1 MKQKELLLE
10 FAIVLINVSTF
21 HAVRASSLRA
31 SLTNLSDISSN
42 VGLLI
47 GNTLTNDSLA
57 SVPHVILPGHFQN
70 TMTSSTPSSQG
81 TTARG
86 PVIKTTNTERETTSA
101 VSSSHA
107 AQQGQK
113 IPSNISSFN
122 YNTSQNSNNN
132 TNINNYSNNN
142 HSNGNNTNQNNT
154 GQNNSIHQ
162 SNNTGSSTK
171 SIASSTSGDNK
182 DSITIGNTQ
191 SLPTTP
197 NIQTT
202 YIKTDPVTTTPT
214 NVSTSKPETIISTI
228 VISKTKPATRKSPS
242 STTTTTTKST
252 PTTSTLLTETSKTS
266 STTKIPPSTT
276 KTTNQDLTTIEGNT
290 EDPKQKENKP
300 TPATGR
306 TTPVQLANSTTKRA
320 KTGIPNTGNKNNGSL
335 GGEVALVGVT
345 RTTRV
350 VLTQP
355 SSTIM
360 DSKAKLSTKRTGDF
374 LKVTSPVV
382 TKQSKAMPIKTNTN
396 RPQTNPA
403 KGDDNKTIGT
413 TTGKSVISVG
423 KSTTLFISQR
433 TTPKFL
439 SATPASMEQS
449 TMEAFTTVPIQ
460 SDGDKYWPV
469 AMAITI
475 GVPAI
480 IVIGVTISVMN
491 RKRLAL
497 THFLTKAASSSPS

>member
-1 MKQKELLLE
+1 
-10 FAIVLINVSTF
+10 
-21 HAVRASSLRA
+21 
-31 SLTNLSDISSN
+31 
-42 VGLLI
+42 
-47 GNTLTNDSLA
+47 
-57 SVPHVILPGHFQN
+57 
-70 TMTSSTPSSQG
+70 MTSSTPSSQG
-81 TTARG
+81 TTAKG
-86 PVIKTTNTERETTSA
+86 PDVKTTNTERETTTA

-122 YNTSQNSNNN
+122 NNTSQNSNNN
-132 TNINNYSNNN
+132 TNNNNYSNNSY
-142 HSNGNNTNQNNT
+142 SNGNNTNRNNT

-162 SNNTGSSTK
+162 SNNTGNSTK

-182 DSITIGNTQ
+182 DNITIGNTQ

-197 NIQTT
+197 NIRTT

-214 NVSTSKPETIISTI
+214 TLSTSKPTTLKSTI
-228 VISKTKPATRKSPS
+228 VISKTKPATTRTSPS
-242 STTTTTTKST
+242 SSSSTTTTTKST
-252 PTTSTLLTETSKTS
+252 PTTSTVLTETLKTS

-276 KTTNQDLTTIEGNT
+276 KTTNQDFTTIEGNT

-300 TPATGR
+300 TPAPGR
-306 TTPVQLANSTTKRA
+306 TTPVNLANSTTKRA

-360 DSKAKLSTKRTGDF
+360 DSKAKLSTKRDGAF
-374 LKVTSPVV
+374 LKVTSPIV
-382 TKQSKAMPIKTNTN
+382 TKQSNAMPIKTSTN

-413 TTGKSVISVG
+413 TTGESVISVG

-433 TTPKFL
+433 TTLKFL

-449 TMEAFTTVPIQ
+449 TTEAFTTVPIQ

>member
-1 MKQKELLLE
+1 M
-10 FAIVLINVSTF
+10 STF
-21 HAVRASSLRA
+21 HAVSASSLRA

-57 SVPHVILPGHFQN
+57 SVPHVVLPGHFQN

-81 TTARG
+81 TTATG
-86 PVIKTTNTERETTSA
+86 PVIKTTNTERETTSV
-101 VSSSHA
+101 VSSSTR
-107 AQQGQK
+107 QQGQN

-122 YNTSQNSNNN
+122 NNTSQNSTNN
-132 TNINNYSNNN
+132 TNNNNYSNNSY
-142 HSNGNNTNQNNT
+142 SNGNNTNRNNT
-154 GQNNSIHQ
+154 GQNNSIHH
-162 SNNTGSSTK
+162 SNNTGNSTK

-182 DSITIGNTQ
+182 DNITIGNTE

-197 NIQTT
+197 NIRTT

-214 NVSTSKPETIISTI
+214 TLSTSKPETIISTI
-228 VISKTKPATRKSPS
+228 VISKTKPATTRTSPS
-242 STTTTTTKST
+242 SSSTTTTTKST
-252 PTTSTLLTETSKTS
+252 PTTSTVLTETLKTS

-276 KTTNQDLTTIEGNT
+276 KTTNQDFTTIEGKT
-290 EDPKQKENKP
+290 EDTKQKENKP

-320 KTGIPNTGNKNNGSL
+320 KPVLPNTGNKNNGSL
-335 GGEVALVGVT
+335 GGEVALVGLT

-350 VLTQP
+350 VFSQP

-382 TKQSKAMPIKTNTN
+382 TKQSKAMPIKTSTN

-403 KGDDNKTIGT
+403 KGDDNITIGT
-413 TTGKSVISVG
+413 TTGKPVISVG

-449 TMEAFTTVPIQ
+449 TTEAFTTVPIQ

>member
-1 MKQKELLLE
+1 
-10 FAIVLINVSTF
+10 
-21 HAVRASSLRA
+21 
-31 SLTNLSDISSN
+31 
-42 VGLLI
+42 
-47 GNTLTNDSLA
+47 
-57 SVPHVILPGHFQN
+57 
-70 TMTSSTPSSQG
+70 MTSSTPSSQG
-81 TTARG
+81 TTAKG
-86 PVIKTTNTERETTSA
+86 PDVKTTNTERETTTA

-122 YNTSQNSNNN
+122 NNTSQNSNNN
-132 TNINNYSNNN
+132 TNNNNYSNNSY
-142 HSNGNNTNQNNT
+142 SNGNNTNRNNT
-154 GQNNSIHQ
+154 GQNNSIHH
-162 SNNTGSSTK
+162 SNNTGNSTK

-202 YIKTDPVTTTPT
+202 YIKTDPVTSTPT
-214 NVSTSKPETIISTI
+214 TLSTSKPTTLKSTI
-228 VISKTKPATRKSPS
+228 VISKTKPETTRTSPS
-242 STTTTTTKST
+242 STTTTTRKST
-252 PTTSTLLTETSKTS
+252 PSTSTVLTETLKTS

-276 KTTNQDLTTIEGNT
+276 KTTNQDFTTIEGNT

-300 TPATGR
+300 TPAPGR
-306 TTPVQLANSTTKRA
+306 TTPVNLANSTTKRA

-360 DSKAKLSTKRTGDF
+360 DSKAKLSTKRDGAF
-374 LKVTSPVV
+374 LKVTSPIV
-382 TKQSKAMPIKTNTN
+382 TKQSNAMPIKTSTN

-413 TTGKSVISVG
+413 TTGESVISVG

-433 TTPKFL
+433 TTLKFL

-449 TMEAFTTVPIQ
+449 TTEAFTTVPIQ

>member
-1 MKQKELLLE
+1 
-10 FAIVLINVSTF
+10 
-21 HAVRASSLRA
+21 
-31 SLTNLSDISSN
+31 
-42 VGLLI
+42 
-47 GNTLTNDSLA
+47 
-57 SVPHVILPGHFQN
+57 
-70 TMTSSTPSSQG
+70 MTSSTPSSQE

-86 PVIKTTNTERETTSA
+86 PVIKTTNTGRETTTA
-101 VSSSHA
+101 VSSSNA
-107 AQQGQK
+107 AQQGQN
-113 IPSNISSFN
+113 IPSNISSFDN
-122 YNTSQNSNNN
+122 NTSQNSNNN
-132 TNINNYSNNN
+132 TNNNNYSNNS

-154 GQNNSIHQ
+154 GQNNSIHH
-162 SNNTGSSTK
+162 SNNTGNSTK

-197 NIQTT
+197 NIRTT

-214 NVSTSKPETIISTI
+214 TLSTSKPTTLKSTI
-228 VISKTKPATRKSPS
+228 VISKTKPETTRTSPS
-242 STTTTTTKST
+242 STTTTTRKST
-252 PTTSTLLTETSKTS
+252 PSTSTVLTETLKTS

-276 KTTNQDLTTIEGNT
+276 KTTNQDFTTIEGNT